1 MSDIRGNVPTRIQK
15 LRDGEYDAIM
25 LAKAGLK
32 RLKADLD
39 GLYVEE
45 LTPQEIVPAPAQG
58 VLALQ
63 IREADADLAE
73 TLKKIHCSGVAD
85 TVRVER
91 EVLHLF
97 EGRSEEHTS
106 ELQSLMRNSYAV
118 FCLKK

>member
-1 MSDIRGNVPTRIQK
+1 
-15 LRDGEYDAIM
+15 M

-97 EGRSEEHTS
+97 EGGCSMPIRSEERRVGKECVSTCRSRWSPYH
-106 ELQSLMRNSYAV
+106 E
-118 FCLKK
+118 KKK